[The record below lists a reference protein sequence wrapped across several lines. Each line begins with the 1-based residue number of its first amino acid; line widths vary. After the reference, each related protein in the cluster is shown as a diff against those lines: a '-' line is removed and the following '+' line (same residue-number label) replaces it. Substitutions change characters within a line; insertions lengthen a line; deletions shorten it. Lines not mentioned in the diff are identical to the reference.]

1 MVRVVYL
8 VGRPCTSPLCPAIWQ
23 CSPPP
28 PRAPPAGAVMPVATR
43 RPGWLRVGRFATPSF
58 CPPGASG
65 GGGGSV
71 GGWRADQRIGGDEDV
86 GRGRRRQ
93 RWWLLSTLAT
103 ATAGLA
109 GAGGWPGG
117 GEGVTGGFLTLVKLR
132 VQWLGPHLPPPSL
145 LLLCWSGLV
154 FEGASGWITVRRSR
168 KWTLSA
174 GMGGVTKT
182 LVVGL
187 PSSHSHVTGR
197 CGV

>member
-1 MVRVVYL
+1 MGVPATELFVGCTPERGPAMVRIVYL

-43 RPGWLRVGRFATPSF
+43 RPGWLRVGRLATPSF

-65 GGGGSV
+65 GGGGCV
-71 GGWRADQRIGGDEDV
+71 GCWRADQRIGGGEDV

-109 GAGGWPGG
+109 GAGGWGGVGG
-117 GEGVTGGFLTLVKLR
+117 GD
-132 VQWLGPHLPPPSL
+132 
-145 LLLCWSGLV
+145 
-154 FEGASGWITVRRSR
+154 
-168 KWTLSA
+168 
-174 GMGGVTKT
+174 GGVPDLGQASR
-182 LVVGL
+182 LVAWAPPAAAIFVAALLVGL
-187 PSSHSHVTGR
+187 
-197 CGV
+197 GV